1 MRTISCHTMRP
12 APMFRCLKNDI
23 LCSKNDKIVDKKTY
37 PTSELPIKP
46 SLKPTAVPWA
56 LRVRYE
62 CFSAMLSI
70 FVVSAASI
78 AFPAV
83 PFSGAMPQPSWTL
96 TLEVRKI
103 NDGEE
108 NYTDIRHTLFFTV
121 ATIVVDG
128 KGSQRT
134 EVVVRK
140 DSDSNRT
147 PIDI

>member
-1 MRTISCHTMRP
+1 
-12 APMFRCLKNDI
+12 
-23 LCSKNDKIVDKKTY
+23 
-37 PTSELPIKP
+37 
-46 SLKPTAVPWA
+46 
-56 LRVRYE
+56 
-62 CFSAMLSI
+62 MLSI

-147 PIDI
+147 PIDIYFVKCPIRMRTEMSPKISLCPIPFRGLIHSYHVI